1 MKGEEIIMKKRI
13 ISMLLALVIV
23 LGVIAVP
30 AFDSQAAS
38 KKKSQV
44 YTKIVLA
51 NNKKTEITF
60 TVSQKN
66 KNKAAADLNT
76 LFARMLPKTAK
87 LTCKINGKAA
97 VISSDGKNVYITV
110 DGKESKFKALVKA
123 TAKNKQVCE
132 VTFNANTK
140 KVLSAL
146 SLAKNGKYTYG
157 VKIGKATLKSFK
169 TKNGKFFFKAYGN
182 EREGYISKGVLYV
195 KGDVAKSAFIKV
207 LKKQGTVK
215 SAKLVKLAK

>member
-97 VISSDGKNVYITV
+97 VISSDGKDVYITV

-123 TAKNKQVCE
+123 TAKNKQVLDLTGLTMHE
-132 VTFNANTK
+132 ILYFISIGNPVYTELAEDGA
-140 KVLSAL
+140 VLLVGYDAADIYIYQPMTGQITHENKAVIEQEI
-146 SLAKNGKYTYG
+146 LAAGS
-157 VKIGKATLKSFK
+157 V
-169 TKNGKFFFKAYGN
+169 
-182 EREGYISKGVLYV
+182 YISYV
-195 KGDVAKSAFIKV
+195 G
-207 LKKQGTVK
+207 
-215 SAKLVKLAK
+215 